1 MEHFSRRD
9 FARNMLGALL
19 AYSLVRGLDAGGAL
33 ASPAGR
39 AARRWLLETEELC
52 GGLRGGKLR
61 PAEWRR
67 KVEELYGRV
76 DLADLLRTIDYDALA
91 RNALF
96 PEDHDSALALEL
108 PPVEGAPAGELAYV
122 PFFIALKKG
131 RAIAPHAHKN
141 MASMHMVIS
150 GEARVRHF
158 DRVADEA
165 THLTLRPTLDKT
177 FRRGGL
183 STVSD
188 EQADNVHWFKALSDA
203 VFIFSV
209 GVFKITPH
217 EDFTG
222 RDFLDPAGGERLAGG
237 LVRARRISY
246 AEARA
251 FYGNT

>member
-1 MEHFSRRD
+1 MGHHSRRD

-33 ASPAGR
+33 GAPAGR

-52 GGLRGGKLR
+52 GGLRGKRLR
-61 PAEWRR
+61 PAEWQRR
-67 KVEELYGRV
+67 VEELYGRV
-76 DLADLLRTIDYDALA
+76 DLADLLRTIDYDALSK
-91 RNALF
+91 NAYF
-96 PEDHDSALALEL
+96 PEDHDSAQELEL
-108 PPVEGAPAGELAYV
+108 PSAAGAAPGEMAYI
-122 PFFIALKKG
+122 PMFLALKKG

-141 MASMHMVIS
+141 MASLHLVLS

-158 DRVADEA
+158 NRVHDETA
-165 THLTLRPTLDKT
+165 HLTLLPTLDKT
-177 FRRGGL
+177 FRRGDI

-188 EQADNVHWFKALSDA
+188 EAAGNIHWFKALSGA
-203 VFIFSV
+203 VFIFTV
-209 GVFKITPH
+209 GVFKVNPA